1 MQELQALV
9 RGASQLAGSEGPDQ
23 QVLHVLQK
31 STSTS
36 TNFFSQN
43 ILKTFSKYSF
53 SILFEKTI
61 GSV

>member
-31 STSTS
+31 STSWLRS
-36 TNFFSQN
+36 SPAFG
-43 ILKTFSKYSF
+43 SF
-53 SILFEKTI
+53 
-61 GSV
+61 